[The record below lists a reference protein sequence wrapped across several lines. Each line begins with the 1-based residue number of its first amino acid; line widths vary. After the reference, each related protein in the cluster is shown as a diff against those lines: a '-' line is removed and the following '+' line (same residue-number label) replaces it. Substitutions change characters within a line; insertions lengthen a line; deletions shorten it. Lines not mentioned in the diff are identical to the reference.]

1 MKILR
6 LEEAKDWAG
15 LGELTPEQLKE
26 AYALARA
33 SLTADD
39 IRRFTE
45 VDENPITME
54 AFLADLENVQQEHD
68 RKPTQ

>member
-6 LEEAKDWAG
+6 LEDAKDWP
-15 LGELTPEQLKE
+15 ESESLTPEQLKE

-39 IRRFTE
+39 LRRFTE
-45 VDENPITME
+45 IDENPISME
-54 AFLADLENVQQEHD
+54 AFLAELEMAQQEHD
-68 RKPTQ
+68 GKKTT